1 MFFVRPSSDA
11 VRFTKYVDE
20 GAHAAISDR
29 QHDAPDRYSFI
40 KPLQRSVKCEDCHSV
55 VAHLVALGPIR
66 KALREVLSYDRNGVN
81 QHSLTAASLV
91 WGPGF
96 SKHVQ

>member
-1 MFFVRPSSDA
+1 
-11 VRFTKYVDE
+11 
-20 GAHAAISDR
+20 
-29 QHDAPDRYSFI
+29 
-40 KPLQRSVKCEDCHSV
+40 

-66 KALREVLSYDRNGVN
+66 KALREVLSYERNGVN